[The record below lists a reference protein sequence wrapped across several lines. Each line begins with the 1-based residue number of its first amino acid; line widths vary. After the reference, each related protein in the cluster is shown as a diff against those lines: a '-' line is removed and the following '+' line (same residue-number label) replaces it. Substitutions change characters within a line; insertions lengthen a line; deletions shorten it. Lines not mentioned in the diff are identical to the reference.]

1 MAVKAKRPYSAG
13 LRQEQANTTRLRIIE
28 TARRLLVAGTYSEV
42 TMGEIAR
49 EAGVAYQT
57 LYAIFGTK
65 LRLAQAMV
73 DQGFPHVVEAAKQF
87 DEARG
92 SLDAEIWL
100 RVTARV
106 FRRIFEPC
114 ADLVRFMLESGDPAL
129 QQRHMQSEESRLR
142 RLREVTDAL
151 VQGGRLRSGIAAA
164 DALDVMWVMTGPECY
179 WKFVFQRGWTPDRF
193 EQWLADSLIR
203 VLLAERR

>member
-1 MAVKAKRPYSAG
+1 MAVKAKRPYNATF
-13 LRQEQANTTRLRIIE
+13 RQAQANATRLRIIE
-28 TARRLLVAGTYSEV
+28 TARRLLVAGTYSAV
-42 TMGEIAR
+42 TMEDIAK

-57 LYAIFGTK
+57 VYAIFGTK
-65 LRLAQAMV
+65 LQLAQAMV
-73 DQGFPHVVEAAKQF
+73 DLGFPHVEEAAKLF

-92 SLDAEIWL
+92 SLDPEVWL

-129 QQRHMQSEESRLR
+129 QQRHRQSEESRLR

-151 VQGGRLRSGIAAA
+151 ARGGRLRSGIVEA
-164 DALDVMWVMTGPECY
+164 DALDVLWVMTGPDCY

-193 EQWLADSLIR
+193 EQWLGETLIR
-203 VLLAERR
+203 VLLEER

>member
-1 MAVKAKRPYSAG
+1 MAVKAKRPYNATF
-13 LRQEQANTTRLRIIE
+13 RQAQANATRLRIIE
-28 TARRLLVAGTYSEV
+28 TARRLLVAGTYSAV
-42 TMGEIAR
+42 TMEDIAK

-57 LYAIFGTK
+57 VYAIFGTK
-65 LRLAQAMV
+65 LQLAQAMV
-73 DQGFPHVVEAAKQF
+73 DLGFPHVEEAAKLF

-92 SLDAEIWL
+92 SLDPEVWL

-129 QQRHMQSEESRLR
+129 QQRHRQSEESRLR

-151 VQGGRLRSGIAAA
+151 VRGGRLRSGIVAA
-164 DALDVMWVMTGPECY
+164 DALDVLWVMTGPDCY

-193 EQWLADSLIR
+193 EQWLGETLIR
-203 VLLAERR
+203 VLLEER

>member
-1 MAVKAKRPYSAG
+1 MAVKAKRPYNATF
-13 LRQEQANTTRLRIIE
+13 RQAQANATRLRIIE
-28 TARRLLVAGTYSEV
+28 TARRLLVAGTYSAV
-42 TMGEIAR
+42 TMEDIAK

-57 LYAIFGTK
+57 VYAIFGTK
-65 LRLAQAMV
+65 LQLAQAMV
-73 DQGFPHVVEAAKQF
+73 DLGFPHVEEAAKLF

-92 SLDAEIWL
+92 SLDPEVWL

-114 ADLVRFMLESGDPAL
+114 ADLVRFMLESGDPVL
-129 QQRHMQSEESRLR
+129 QHRHRQSEESRLR

-151 VQGGRLRSGIAAA
+151 VRGGRLRSGIVAA
-164 DALDVMWVMTGPECY
+164 DALDVLWVMTGPDCY

-193 EQWLADSLIR
+193 EQWLGETLIR
-203 VLLAERR
+203 VLLEER

>member
-1 MAVKAKRPYSAG
+1 MAVKTKRPYNTA
-13 LRQEQANTTRLRIIE
+13 LRQEQANTTRLRIIQ
-28 TARRLLVAGTYSEV
+28 TARRLLVAGAYNAV
-42 TMGEIAR
+42 TMEEIAK

-57 LYAIFGTK
+57 IYATFGTK

-92 SLDAEIWL
+92 SLDAELWL

-129 QQRHMQSEESRLR
+129 LERHKQSEESRLR
-142 RLREVTDAL
+142 RLREVTEAL
-151 VQGGRLRSGIAAA
+151 VQGGRLRSGIVVA

-179 WKFVFQRGWTPDRF
+179 WKFVHQRGWTPDRF
-193 EQWLADSLIR
+193 EQWLGESLIR
-203 VLLAERR
+203 MLLEES

>member
-1 MAVKAKRPYSAG
+1 MTVKAGRPYNAAF
-13 LRQEQANTTRLRIIE
+13 RQEQANATRLRIIE
-28 TARRLLVAGTYSEV
+28 NARRLLVSGAYSAV
-42 TMGEIAR
+42 TMDEIAT

-57 LYAIFGTK
+57 VYAIFGTK

-73 DQGFPHVVEAAKQF
+73 DQGFPHVVEAAKHF

-92 SLDAEIWL
+92 SLDADVWL

-129 QQRHMQSEESRLR
+129 LERHKQSEESRLR
-142 RLREVTDAL
+142 RLREVTEAL
-151 VQGGRLRSGIAAA
+151 VQGGRLRGGIVAA
-164 DALDVMWVMTGPECY
+164 DALDVLWVMTGPECY
-179 WKFVFQRGWTPDRF
+179 WKFVHQRGWTPDRF
-193 EQWLADSLIR
+193 EQWLGESLIR
-203 VLLAERR
+203 VLLEES

>member
-1 MAVKAKRPYSAG
+1 MRMAVKAKRPYNASF
-13 LRQEQANTTRLRIIE
+13 RQEQANATRLRIIE
-28 TARRLLVAGTYSEV
+28 TARRLLIAGAYSAV
-42 TMGEIAR
+42 TMEDIAK

-57 LYAIFGTK
+57 VYAIFGTK

-73 DQGFPHVVEAAKQF
+73 DQGFPHVFEAAKQF

-92 SLDAEIWL
+92 SLDAELWL

-114 ADLVRFMLESGDPAL
+114 ADLVRFMLESGDPSL
-129 QQRHMQSEESRLR
+129 LERHKQSEESRLR
-142 RLREVTDAL
+142 RLREVTEAL

-164 DALDVMWVMTGPECY
+164 C
-179 WKFVFQRGWTPDRF
+179 
-193 EQWLADSLIR
+193 
-203 VLLAERR
+203 LLYTS